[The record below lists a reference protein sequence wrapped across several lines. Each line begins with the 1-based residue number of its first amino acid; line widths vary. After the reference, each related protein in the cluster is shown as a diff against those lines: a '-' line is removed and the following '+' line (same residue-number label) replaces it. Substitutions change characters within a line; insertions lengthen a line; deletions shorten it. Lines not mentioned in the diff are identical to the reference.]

1 VRSSLLLLLLCG
13 CAHLEV
19 ASPPPAAQPPLRL
32 GIDTHLHVTMDQ
44 SAPVFFGAPGGRT
57 LATSPRNFLENQI
70 DAAGLRSSGVR
81 LALAALWP
89 MFSTRPGSSALQL
102 TLEQLRGLSAFTE
115 RNAHFVVALGAAEA
129 REKLSRGFL
138 TLIPQ
143 VEGGEGIEEV
153 DDVDRLWASGAR
165 VLTVV
170 HFLDNPM
177 AGAAAGQVR
186 RFFGLA
192 PAAPNSKGL
201 TPLGEAAI
209 ARMMDLGIV
218 IDLAHASD
226 ATSEAV
232 LALAEARGVPVIN
245 SHGGAR
251 AFNPQERNVSDALAL
266 RIVQGG
272 GTVGVTLYDRFV
284 APLPDEALLPGHVR
298 GSCDDVIA
306 VWLHLAKVV
315 GAEALTLGSD
325 FNGFITRAPPGGR
338 CPEGLANTN
347 ALPGFFAALEAS
359 GVPRAALDGMGER
372 FLKVLAG
379 VEAKADPAAR
389 ARALKVSLPTASRF
403 DVAQ

>member
-1 VRSSLLLLLLCG
+1 VRHEALLLLLCG
-13 CAHLEV
+13 CAHLEL
-19 ASPPPAAQPPLRL
+19 ASPAPATQPPLAL

-44 SAPVFFGAPGGRT
+44 SAPIFFGAPGGRT
-57 LATSPRNFLENQI
+57 LTTSPKNFLENQI
-70 DAAGLRSSGVR
+70 DARGLRESGVR

-89 MFSTRPGSSALQL
+89 MFSTRPGASALQL
-102 TLEQLRGLSAFTE
+102 TLEQLRGLHAFTA
-115 RNAHFVVALGAAEA
+115 RNAQFVVALSAAEA
-129 REKLSRGFL
+129 REKLARGFL

-143 VEGGEGIEEV
+143 VEGGEGIEEL
-153 DDVDRLWASGAR
+153 DDVDRLWASGTR

-192 PAAPNSKGL
+192 PAAPNPKGL
-201 TPLGEAAI
+201 TALGEAAI
-209 ARMMDLGIV
+209 ARMMDLGVV

-232 LALAEARGVPVIN
+232 LALTEARGVPVIN

-284 APLPDEALLPGHVR
+284 APLPEEALLPGHVR

-306 VWLHLAKVV
+306 VWRHLAKVV
-315 GAEALTLGSD
+315 GPEALTLGSD
-325 FNGFITRAPPGGR
+325 LNGFITRAPPGGR
-338 CPEGLANTN
+338 CSGGLRNTSDLN
-347 ALPGFFAALEAS
+347 GFFSALEAS

-372 FLKVLAG
+372 FLKVLEA
-379 VEAKADPAAR
+379 VEAKASPAAR
-389 ARALKVSLPTASRF
+389 QRALTVPLPTSSRF